1 MSEESASNSKHGLS
15 WRFVPAVERRHW
27 VAEWDQLNERGFR
40 SPLLQSWFLLPALDR
55 FGTGQEFIAIGERT
69 RGAVAAMALLNR
81 PARLRC
87 EGFQPAQAPLATALL
102 DPSENVVDATRSLIR
117 ALPAYVLAV
126 TLLHVDERFVPMPP
140 PARDLE
146 ITPHFETGSIATGPH
161 FADYYATI
169 PMRARKNLERRIRKA
184 TAEVG
189 PVCLD
194 VWTAPERI
202 DEFLRLYSNSEM
214 RGWKGAAG
222 SAVRLD
228 DSQGGFYRDMLQ
240 AAAKEQALRMF
251 LLRFGDRPAAQQ
263 IAIESAG
270 ITYFLKTT
278 YDEALAPYAP
288 GVIQR
293 YMILEWSHAQDP
305 SVRNFEIYGQIKEAI
320 APFVTDQRFIF
331 HLTVLRHG
339 ALRSPLEL
347 LRSLRRRAGQVR
359 DK

>member
-1 MSEESASNSKHGLS
+1 MSVEASINCRHEFS
-15 WRFVPAVERRHW
+15 WRFVPAVETERW
-27 VAEWDQLNERGFR
+27 VKEWDRLNERSFR

-55 FGTGQEFIAIGERT
+55 FGTGGESVAIGERKQ
-69 RGAVAAMALLNR
+69 GAIAAMVLLKR

-87 EGFQPAQAPLATALL
+87 EGFQPSQTPLATALV
-102 DPSENVVDATRSLIR
+102 DPGESVAAVTRSLIR

-126 TLLHVDERFVPMPP
+126 TLLHLDERFMAMPS
-140 PARDLE
+140 PAYDLE
-146 ITPHFETGSIATGPH
+146 ITPRFETGSIAIAPD
-161 FADYYATI
+161 FSDYYAQI
-169 PMRARKNLERRIRKA
+169 PIRARKNLERRIRKA
-184 TAEVG
+184 TTEVG

-194 VWTAPERI
+194 VWTAPDRI

-214 RGWKGAAG
+214 RGWKGTAG

-228 DSQGGFYRDMLQ
+228 DTQGRFYRDLLQ
-240 AAAKEQALRMF
+240 AAAKTQALRMF
-251 LLRFGDRPAAQQ
+251 ILRFGERPAAQQ
-263 IAIESAG
+263 IAIEFDG

-293 YMILEWSHAQDP
+293 YMILQWSHAQSP

-320 APFVTDQRFIF
+320 APFVTGRRFIF

-339 ALRSPLEL
+339 ALRSPLER
-347 LRSLRRRAGQVR
+347 LRSLRRLVGSVSR
-359 DK
+359 